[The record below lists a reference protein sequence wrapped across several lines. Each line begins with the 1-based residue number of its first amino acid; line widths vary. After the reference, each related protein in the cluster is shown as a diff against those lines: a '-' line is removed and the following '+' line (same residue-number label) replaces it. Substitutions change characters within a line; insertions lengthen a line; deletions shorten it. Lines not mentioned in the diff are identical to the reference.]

1 MKTKAI
7 VTAVDGRFATVET
20 TRTSACEGCHKAT
33 EGEGCSVCSL
43 MGGEKKLSSK
53 AYNPVGAKVGDTVM
67 VESSSARMLWYAA
80 LVFLVPILVA
90 ILGYFVALWCGG
102 GEGVRIGAAFLGFI
116 GTFSVIFAY
125 SSIVRKKRCDIEIV
139 EIIGNQ
145 AD

>member
-20 TRTSACEGCHKAT
+20 TRTSACEGCHKAS

-43 MGGEKKLSSK
+43 MGGEQKLSSK

-80 LVFLVPILVA
+80 LVFLVPILFA
-90 ILGYFVALWCGG
+90 ILVVAMY
-102 GEGVRIGAAFLGFI
+102 V
-116 GTFSVIFAY
+116 VIA
-125 SSIVRKKRCDIEIV
+125 KKY
-139 EIIGNQ
+139 
-145 AD
+145 